1 MPRSNPYYN
10 SPYNATNW
18 PLDPEKRIKEDPV
31 GSLLGAV
38 DPAAAERWRRQ
49 QAAALSGR
57 PYA

>member
-1 MPRSNPYYN
+1 MPLN
-10 SPYNATNW
+10 SQYNAASWMT
-18 PLDPEKRIKEDPV
+18 DPERRIKADPI
-31 GSLLGAV
+31 GSALEPI